1 MRTLPN
7 FLIVGAQK
15 AGTSSVYQYTREHPD
30 VYMSEVKE
38 PEFFALEGR
47 EVNHRGPD
55 GCTPNE
61 NDRQYTDLETYQR
74 LFDNVDGETAVGEA
88 STLYLY
94 SPRAPERIHHY
105 VPDAKLIA
113 ILRNPVERAY
123 SAFLMAKRSGNEPLS
138 FAEALAAEEE
148 RTENG
153 FGYLWRYKDF
163 GRYHEQ
169 LRRYLEH
176 FSRGQ
181 LRVFLLEDL
190 KNDPEGLTAEIYRFI
205 GVDDTYSPD
214 VSLTHNKGGVPRSDL
229 IEEIL
234 STDSIVKDALK
245 GVIPET
251 VREHI
256 RHFIRD
262 ANYSKPTL
270 DRSVRRALTG
280 SFEQEILRLQDLID
294 RDLSHWL
301 NPESEWQGPVNSAS
315 QQ

>member
-1 MRTLPN
+1 MSTLPN
-7 FLIVGAQK
+7 FLIIGAQK
-15 AGTSSVYQYTREHPD
+15 AGTSSIYQYTREHPD

-61 NDRQYTDLETYQR
+61 NDRKYTDLKTYQR

-94 SPRAPERIHHY
+94 SPRAPERIHQY

-138 FAEALAAEEE
+138 FAEALGAEEE
-148 RTENG
+148 RIEND

-169 LRRYLEH
+169 LRRYLEY
-176 FSRGQ
+176 FDRDQ
-181 LRVFLLEDL
+181 MRIFLLEDL
-190 KNDPEGLTAEIYRFI
+190 KENSAAVMEEIYQFL
-205 GVDDTYSPD
+205 GADPSYTPNLEYQ
-214 VSLTHNKGGVPRSDL
+214 HNPGGVPRSKTIQSVLKSEGTMLRDLLKAILPKRVRRWARHTLQESNLHKPPLDPALRRRL
-229 IEEIL
+229 IEE
-234 STDSIVKDALK
+234 
-245 GVIPET
+245 
-251 VREHI
+251 
-256 RHFIRD
+256 FRD
-262 ANYSKPTL
+262 
-270 DRSVRRALTG
+270 
-280 SFEQEILRLQDLID
+280 EILNLQTLID

-301 NPESEWQGPVNSAS
+301 EGPKERTT
-315 QQ
+315 QT